1 MRLTL
6 NIFEILYNM
15 YVVQYKYCVYLQKLS
30 YMTFDR
36 ILDDGRLWAV
46 RYDEKEDNCFVEL
59 FGQWY
64 DMQWL
69 KSFFSENITDLES
82 FFHITDVYEAVMET
96 IEDASRLEC
105 LMLDI
110 TTDANLD
117 ILFRHLENYRFSEM
131 SLGKEK
137 AKGEGTRC
145 HPSWL
150 RIYAIKIEAGVYV
163 VTGGAIKLT
172 ATMSERSHTLAELAK
187 LELVR
192 NHFIDNGVFD
202 KDGLKD
208 YIDNE

>member
-1 MRLTL
+1 
-6 NIFEILYNM
+6 
-15 YVVQYKYCVYLQKLS
+15 
-30 YMTFDR
+30 MTFDR

-46 RYDEKEDNCFVEL
+46 RYDEKEDNCFEEL

-110 TTDANLD
+110 TPDANLD

-131 SLGKEK
+131 SLGRKRQRVRALAVIRLGLEYM
-137 AKGEGTRC
+137 R
-145 HPSWL
+145 SRL
-150 RIYAIKIEAGVYV
+150 RLEC
-163 VTGGAIKLT
+163 
-172 ATMSERSHTLAELAK
+172 MSLPVEQS
-187 LELVR
+187 
-192 NHFIDNGVFD
+192 N
-202 KDGLKD
+202 
-208 YIDNE
+208 